1 MKFLKHFSIVTH
13 LAKII
18 IVILV
23 YFLKFNF
30 EIIMVSSEVAN
41 RTEKCPVSFTQL
53 PPKVTPIDSTLLKA
67 ENVYW
72 RNTVN

>member
-1 MKFLKHFSIVTH
+1 
-13 LAKII
+13 
-18 IVILV
+18 
-23 YFLKFNF
+23 
-30 EIIMVSSEVAN
+30 MVSSEVAN